1 MAAARMD
8 LCLFLRFD
16 GILPISPL
24 ERFERHEIEVEAFC
38 EFGGAW
44 IFDECDGALP
54 RFCDVRCWKAFA
66 MEAT

>member
-38 EFGGAW
+38 EFRGAW
-44 IFDECDGALP
+44 IFHECDGALAGF
-54 RFCDVRCWKAFA
+54 RDVGSWKAFA
-66 MEAT
+66 METT